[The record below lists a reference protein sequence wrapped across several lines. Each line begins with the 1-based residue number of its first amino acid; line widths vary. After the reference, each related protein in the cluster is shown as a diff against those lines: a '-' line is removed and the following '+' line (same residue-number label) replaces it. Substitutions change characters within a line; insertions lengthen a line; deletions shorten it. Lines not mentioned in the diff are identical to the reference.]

1 MRMKKR
7 KRREGLLGHGL
18 RLKKSDNH
26 ASTLE
31 FILRRSFLNTPV
43 LTTFPK
49 PSKSFIFRLAVAPPM
64 NLCHKTR

>member
-1 MRMKKR
+1 MKDENEETKEKRRTTRSRLAAKKKR
-7 KRREGLLGHGL
+7 QP
-18 RLKKSDNH
+18 LK
-26 ASTLE
+26 